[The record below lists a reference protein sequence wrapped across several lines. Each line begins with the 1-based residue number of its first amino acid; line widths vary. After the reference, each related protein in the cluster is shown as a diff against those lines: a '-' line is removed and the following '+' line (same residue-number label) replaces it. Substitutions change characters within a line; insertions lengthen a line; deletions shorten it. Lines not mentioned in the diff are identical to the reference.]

1 MKKLILPL
9 LALLFCSCN
18 RESSVLMPG
27 LKSDYFPLQAGNR
40 WVFISSLSSDTLS
53 YEINDTIVFGEHVYF
68 ERVLTFSDGTKNTD
82 YFRVEENK
90 VVLIYY
96 EGKDYIYI
104 DFDRPLEEEW
114 NSYGDYYGYI
124 RQRNISTQVKAGKF
138 DNVTEVFM
146 DNRSVSDGFEFN
158 RYAPDV
164 GPVESIRFRVTL
176 TLINARV
183 NGVDYP

>member
-1 MKKLILPL
+1 
-9 LALLFCSCN
+9 
-18 RESSVLMPG
+18 
-27 LKSDYFPLQAGNR
+27 
-40 WVFISSLSSDTLS
+40 
-53 YEINDTIVFGEHVYF
+53 
-68 ERVLTFSDGTKNTD
+68 
-82 YFRVEENK
+82 
-90 VVLIYY
+90 LIYY

-124 RQRNISTQVKAGKF
+124 RQRNISAQVKAGKF

-158 RYAPDV
+158 RYAPNV